1 MNFLNTTGFS
11 PDQVSGNTINL
22 WRTNPRHVA
31 GFGDQQSSGGSVG
44 FGQMLFDGLNQVNNL
59 QQEHSKLAVQAVT
72 DPTSINAHDL
82 TIAEAKASL
91 ALNITKN
98 VVDRVIR
105 AYQDIINVR

>member
-1 MNFLNTTGFS
+1 MNILNANNIA
-11 PDQVSGNTINL
+11 PDQASGNTINL

-31 GFGDQQSSGGSVG
+31 GFGEQQSGGGSTG
-44 FGQMLFDGLNQVNNL
+44 FGQMLFDGLNQVNDL
-59 QQEHSKLAVQAVT
+59 QQEHSKLAVQAIT

-82 TIAEAKASL
+82 TIAQAKASL

>member
-1 MNFLNTTGFS
+1 MNFPNLNNLAPG
-11 PDQVSGNTINL
+11 QVSGNTINL

-31 GFGDQQSSGGSVG
+31 GFGEQQQAGGDTG
-44 FGQMLFDGLNQVNNL
+44 FGQLLFDGLNQVNSL
-59 QQEHSKLAVQAVT
+59 QQEHSKLAVQAIT
-72 DPTSINAHDL
+72 DPKSINAHDL
-82 TIAEAKASL
+82 TIAEAKANL